1 MALYHKY
8 RPKTFDDVV
17 GQEHVSTTISNQIK
31 NDKISHAYLFSGPR
45 GIGKTTIA
53 RILAKSLNCEN
64 IKAGE
69 TTPCNK
75 CKTCEEIDSSR
86 SIDVIEM
93 DAATHTQVENIRE
106 NVIENAQFKPSKS
119 RYKIFIIDEVHMLS
133 TASFNA
139 LLKTIEEPPKHVIFV
154 LATTELNKIPETI
167 ISRCQRYN
175 FTKVDSDDLKK
186 YLKEISKKEKVEIED
201 EVLYRIVKKS
211 EGCVRDALSLLD
223 QIFAINNKKITIED
237 VELLLPNAN
246 IEAQIE
252 FLENLLNKDLPAS
265 LKFIEK
271 IVDEGQNLSFFSKS
285 FIEFLHLFMIA
296 SVDFNLAKKVIDLE
310 KNSEEKIIKLLKLI
324 NSDGL
329 VKLIDLTLKR
339 DSEIKSSPL
348 PQLPLEL
355 LILEW
360 ININNEQINTGNQI
374 SEITEE
380 KTNKNNIKEKTETS
394 TQNITLEIKEPRTE
408 ESATVE
414 ETEKKETL
422 CEKVKKIVETS
433 KRQVNLEE
441 IKSKWDEILKNIEI
455 NSPSLVF
462 VLKMANIL
470 NIENNTIN
478 LEVGFAFH
486 QEKLSEI
493 NTKIKLEK
501 IISDILDEK
510 IKLEICLNEN
520 CKEIKASEELQNLAS
535 ALGGEIV

>member
-17 GQEHVSTTISNQIK
+17 GQEHVCTTISNQIK

-106 NVIENAQFKPSKS
+106 NVIENAQFRPSKS

-186 YLKEISKKEKVEIED
+186 YLKEISKKEKVEIEE

-223 QIFAINNKKITIED
+223 QIFAINNKKISIED

-252 FLENLLNKDLPAS
+252 FLENLLNKDLTAS

-296 SVDFNLAKKVIDLE
+296 SVDFNLAKKAIDLE

-329 VKLIDLTLKR
+329 VKLIDLVLKR

-360 ININNEQINTGNQI
+360 INISNGQKNTENQTP
-374 SEITEE
+374 EIIKE
-380 KTNKNNIKEKTETS
+380 KANKNNIEEKTETP
-394 TQNITLEIKEPRTE
+394 TQNITLEIKETKIE

-441 IKSKWDEILKNIEI
+441 IKSKWDEILKNIET
-455 NSPSLVF
+455 NSPSMVF
-462 VLKMANIL
+462 VLKMANII
-470 NIENNTIN
+470 NVENNVIN

-493 NTKIKLEK
+493 NTKIKLEN
-501 IISDILDEK
+501 IISEILDEK
-510 IKLEICLNEN
+510 IKLNICLNEN
-520 CKEIKASEELQNLAS
+520 CKEIKVNEELQNLAS